1 MRLVAFL
8 AAVIIARPL
17 LPAASGYTTAIDN
30 AGNVWRT
37 GEANMVMNTAT
48 AFQKTA
54 VSSVCGTEDLSSFQ
68 GPTPLYCK
76 HAYLVEQDGSG
87 NVLYATYLGG
97 SSQDGATVI
106 ATDPQGNIYVAGYSY
121 SPDFPVTA
129 GAAQARNAGPLTP
142 TVITQSEFPYGPSY
156 VAAGGDAFVA
166 KFSPPVF
173 MSVKQ

>member
-54 VSSVCGTEDLSSFQ
+54 VSSVSSTEDLSSFQ

-76 HAYLVEQDGSG
+76 HAYLVEQDGWG
-87 NVLYATYLGG
+87 MCFMLLIWEAAARMALL
-97 SSQDGATVI
+97 SSLPIPKGI
-106 ATDPQGNIYVAGYSY
+106 S
-121 SPDFPVTA
+121 
-129 GAAQARNAGPLTP
+129 
-142 TVITQSEFPYGPSY
+142 
-156 VAAGGDAFVA
+156 
-166 KFSPPVF
+166 
-173 MSVKQ
+173 M

>member
-1 MRLVAFL
+1 
-8 AAVIIARPL
+8 
-17 LPAASGYTTAIDN
+17 
-30 AGNVWRT
+30 
-37 GEANMVMNTAT
+37 MVMTTAT

-97 SSQDGATVI
+97 SSQDGATAI

-129 GAAQARNAGPLTP
+129 GAAQARNAGPLPPRITP
-142 TVITQSEFPYGPSY
+142 GEFPYGPCTLPP
-156 VAAGGDAFVA
+156 VIDAFVA
-166 KFSPPVF
+166 KLSPPVF
-173 MSVKQ
+173 MSVNQ

>member
-1 MRLVAFL
+1 MKLVAFL

-17 LPAASGYTTAIDN
+17 FPAASGYTTAIDN

-37 GEANMVMNTAT
+37 GEANTVMTTAT

-54 VSSVCGTEDLSSFQ
+54 VPSVCGTENLSTLP

-76 HAYLVEQDGSG
+76 HAYLVEQDGSE
-87 NVLYATYLGG
+87 NVLCATYLGG
-97 SSQDGATVI
+97 SSQDGATAV

-129 GAAQARNAGPLTP
+129 GAVQAWNAGPLTP
-142 TVITQSEFPYGPSY
+142 PVITQSEFPYGPSTL
-156 VAAGGDAFVA
+156 
-166 KFSPPVF
+166 PPGATL
-173 MSVKQ
+173 SLPNSRRLCS